1 MYGAH
6 FGDEL
11 LDIMNFAE
19 PDNIRF
25 MPDWFKMTLTGAI
38 ADDQIIDLS
47 NKGINDQKSL
57 KSLLLAHGLDKI
69 EGLDLS
75 YNTL

>member
-1 MYGAH
+1 
-6 FGDEL
+6 
-11 LDIMNFAE
+11 
-19 PDNIRF
+19 
-25 MPDWFKMTLTGAI
+25 MTLTGAI